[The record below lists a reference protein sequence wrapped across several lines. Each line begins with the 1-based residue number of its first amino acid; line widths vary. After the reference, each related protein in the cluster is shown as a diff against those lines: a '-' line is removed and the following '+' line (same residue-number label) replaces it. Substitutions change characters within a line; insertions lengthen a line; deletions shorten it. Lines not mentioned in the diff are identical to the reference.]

1 MDRSS
6 HGVFFLKN
14 QTEVNYPF
22 DHRARTA
29 SSPSP
34 SELPTLLLVPSSTA
48 STFVLKTKNSTISEE
63 LG

>member
-6 HGVFFLKN
+6 HGGFFLKN

-22 DHRARTA
+22 GHRAGTA

-34 SELPTLLLVPSSTA
+34 LELPTLLLVPSSTA
-48 STFVLKTKNSTISEE
+48 STFILARSSGGTGN
-63 LG
+63 